1 MAFADQANRACL
13 RAFLPYLLDEANLAA
28 NRQLVE
34 GVVENAV
41 PMEIDLTAVG
51 ANFDTRPWSPR
62 SCGLT

>member
-51 ANFDTRPWSPR
+51 GFDESIIVT
-62 SCGLT
+62 GHEF

>member
-41 PMEIDLTAVG
+41 PME
-51 ANFDTRPWSPR
+51 
-62 SCGLT
+62 